1 MSANLRA
8 LTREKSEVPMKR
20 LLMPAT
26 TLAKSLIEKLQV
38 AKTRGMAATGILS
51 APGSRDDVHS

>member
-1 MSANLRA
+1 
-8 LTREKSEVPMKR
+8 MKR